1 MKLKLEDFTT
11 AKLSPEEMNPVMGGQ
26 DLVAARPC
34 KSGVDITATTGQ
46 DVDTA
51 QADEDAD

>member
-1 MKLKLEDFTT
+1 
-11 AKLSPEEMNPVMGGQ
+11 LSPEEMNPVMGGQ